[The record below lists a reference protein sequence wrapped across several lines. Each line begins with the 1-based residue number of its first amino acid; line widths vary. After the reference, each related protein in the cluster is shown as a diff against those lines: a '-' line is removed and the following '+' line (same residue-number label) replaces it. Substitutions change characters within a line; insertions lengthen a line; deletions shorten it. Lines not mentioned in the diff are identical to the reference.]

1 MGCGMPPVRAVGDVS
16 LHPPSPC
23 HWLAPDAA
31 AVALGLMVPV
41 AAGLLIVPLAPVA
54 ALPASALVSARLHP
68 AVPIASSTADAA
80 IAMYFVAGFIAHA
93 SWYCLEPGPGPGL
106 AAPWTSGAYRD
117 SSILRTTFSTASI
130 ALVRNEF
137 GAGAVFSAERI
148 PEPRNSNRNG

>member
-68 AVPIASSTADAA
+68 AVPIASNTADAA
-80 IAMYFVAGFIAHA
+80 IAMYFVVGFIAHA
-93 SWYCLEPGPGPGL
+93 SWYCPEPGPDRRING
-106 AAPWTSGAYRD
+106 TMD
-117 SSILRTTFSTASI
+117 FSRLLKCTQI
-130 ALVRNEF
+130 ACLIVK
-137 GAGAVFSAERI
+137 GS
-148 PEPRNSNRNG
+148 